1 MRIFILANGKA
12 TRWENYM
19 GVDKQLIV
27 IDGEPLLNRTVRL
40 LKENGFNDIVIVGSY
55 QIDGATNYIPDFESV
70 IGKYDIVRK
79 VVADVDS
86 FALLYGDCYYTEAI
100 IKDLSTRTSD
110 KKWLHW
116 AAGNGNKITGKTWGE
131 GYIHTIYDK
140 DWWFKQCDEYHDL
153 IKSGKHTHTND
164 WQFLRFIFKTEDLT
178 THKPELLED
187 NTVYWEDETDDFD
200 TPLDYD
206 TWMKFVKGKEKN
218 EI

>member
-40 LKENGFNDIVIVGSY
+40 LKEN
-55 QIDGATNYIPDFESV
+55 
-70 IGKYDIVRK
+70 
-79 VVADVDS
+79 
-86 FALLYGDCYYTEAI
+86 
-100 IKDLSTRTSD
+100 
-110 KKWLHW
+110 
-116 AAGNGNKITGKTWGE
+116 
-131 GYIHTIYDK
+131 
-140 DWWFKQCDEYHDL
+140 
-153 IKSGKHTHTND
+153 
-164 WQFLRFIFKTEDLT
+164 
-178 THKPELLED
+178 
-187 NTVYWEDETDDFD
+187 ETDDFD